1 MRTDV
6 ILGWFDGDAAAFDR
20 FVHCDSADPESA
32 LGRIADTTELAAV
45 VELVIDEA
53 DPPLARQGLSRTV
66 SLLVA
71 DQINGGDP
79 ATLAEQ
85 FGYRGEREFR
95 EAVWRARRRAL
106 AEPLVGTLTDRTLGL
121 VA

>member
-1 MRTDV
+1 M
-6 ILGWFDGDAAAFDR
+6 
-20 FVHCDSADPESA
+20 
-32 LGRIADTTELAAV
+32 
-45 VELVIDEA
+45 IDEA

-85 FGYRGEREFR
+85 FGYRGEQEFR

-106 AEPLVGTLTDRTLGL
+106 AEPLVGTLTDRTLGADIT
-121 VA
+121 VGG